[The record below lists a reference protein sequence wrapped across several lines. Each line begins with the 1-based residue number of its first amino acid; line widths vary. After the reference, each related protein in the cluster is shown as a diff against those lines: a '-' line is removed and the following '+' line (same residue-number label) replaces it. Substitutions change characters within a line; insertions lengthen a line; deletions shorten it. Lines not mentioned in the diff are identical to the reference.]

1 VIHHADAGSV
11 NQGMEQSLV
20 ATLML
25 GFGLGLQH
33 SLDADHLVAVS
44 TLVGRGRSLS
54 RSAAVGA
61 LWGLGHTA
69 ALLVA
74 AGAVVALR
82 LTISPRVADA
92 LETCVGVMLIVLGGD
107 LLVRALRGELRV
119 HSHPHVHQGGMHRH
133 LHVHVPPVATHE
145 HAHDGP
151 IRRPFLVGVVHGLAG
166 SAAVMLAVLGT
177 IGNAWS
183 ALLYVLIFGCGTV
196 IGMLALSTVLGV
208 PFVLGA
214 RGPGPLANRLQLVV
228 GLGAVAFGVSHAWRA
243 LPIG

>member
-1 VIHHADAGSV
+1 
-11 NQGMEQSLV
+11 MEQSLV

-33 SLDADHLVAVS
+33 SLDADHVVAVS
-44 TLVGRGRSLS
+44 ALVGRGRSLS
-54 RSAAVGA
+54 HSAVVGA

-69 ALLVA
+69 SLLVA
-74 AGAVVALR
+74 AVAVIALR
-82 LTISPRVADA
+82 LTISPGVADA

-119 HSHPHVHQGGMHRH
+119 HSHPHVHRGGMHRH

-145 HAHDGP
+145 HEHAGP

-177 IGNAWS
+177 IGNAWT
-183 ALLYVLIFGCGTV
+183 ALLYVLVFGCGTV
-196 IGMLALSTVLGV
+196 TGMLALSSVIGV
-208 PFVLGA
+208 PFALGSRA
-214 RGPGPLANRLQLVV
+214 PGPLANRLQLAV
-228 GLGAVAFGVSHAWRA
+228 GLGAMAFGASHAWRT
-243 LPIG
+243 LPVG